1 MFNSQFWGGDGVVY
15 RISWFPWCKYSH
27 RVLFQATNMKSLQ
40 GKLGREAHSLLAPVR
55 ASTALAHTALSVLES
70 LLSPDFGMR
79 DKARDRQL
87 GDFLLVCWRS
97 QWRDFEKREAA
108 LTSWRPRVG
117 SLKSFPKVTF
127 SPLLPDRWDSVNW
140 CLADCSHST
149 DFSLLP
155 PPWALYL
162 PDQFY
167 P

>member
-1 MFNSQFWGGDGVVY
+1 
-15 RISWFPWCKYSH
+15 
-27 RVLFQATNMKSLQ
+27 MKSLQ

-117 SLKSFPKVTF
+117 SLKSFPEVTF
-127 SPLLPDRWDSVNW
+127 SP
-140 CLADCSHST
+140 
-149 DFSLLP
+149 
-155 PPWALYL
+155 
-162 PDQFY
+162 
-167 P
+167 